1 MPAQTSL
8 LTGNINIIPTKKYEA
23 QTKKKFKH
31 FHVAGLGSQRR
42 RGDWEPDFPVT
53 ASPILCFLPGQAKA
67 CQTTLDV
74 RTAADTVEVVA
85 PSHWQF
91 LRGDPAKKTRQQQWQ
106 LALLNLRPLQG

>member
-23 QTKKKFKH
+23 QNKKKFKH

-67 CQTTLDV
+67 CPTTLDV
-74 RTAADTVEVVA
+74 RTAADTVEVAA
-85 PSHWQF
+85 PSQF
-91 LRGDPAKKTRQQQWQ
+91 LGGDPEKKTRQQQWQ
-106 LALLNLRPLQG
+106 LALLDLRQLQG